1 MHMPQTTITI
11 ETKTGGGITISL
23 NKQTVEYY
31 QKHILGNIIYMYV
44 DIPLHPWDKKPKTLQ
59 YMYFIHSIGTQREHL
74 YVYTMP

>member
-1 MHMPQTTITI
+1 MPQTTITI
-11 ETKTGGGITISL
+11 ETKTGGGGRKIFTISL

-59 YMYFIHSIGTQREHL
+59 YMYFIHSIGTQRD
-74 YVYTMP
+74 VC